1 MKIIVLTDIHG
12 RKIDCNALISDLK
25 QADLILIAGDITHFG
40 KGKDVIS
47 ALDELRQHSS
57 RILAIHGNCDYPD
70 VLNELQKQKI
80 SLHGTIITENGI
92 QFLGLGGSL
101 PCPGRTPSEYSEAQ
115 FSKNLTES
123 AIGLAD
129 DSDFVFVCHQPP
141 YNTLNDKIANG
152 SHVGSTSVRSFIEKY
167 QPVVCITGHI
177 HEGVGIDQIGRTRIV
192 NPGTFN
198 SGNYLY
204 LELQEDNLQIDI
216 RKCF

>member
-1 MKIIVLTDIHG
+1 MKIIALTDIHS
-12 RKIDCNALISDLK
+12 RKIDCNALIIDLK

-40 KGKDVIS
+40 KGVDVIS
-47 ALDELRQHSS
+47 ALDELRQHNS

-70 VLNELQKQKI
+70 VLTELQKQKL
-80 SLHGTIITENGI
+80 SLHGTIVNENGI

-115 FSKNLTES
+115 FSKILTES
-123 AIGLAD
+123 AIRLD
-129 DSDFVFVCHQPP
+129 NDSDFIFVSHQPP

-152 SHVGSTSVRSFIEKY
+152 SHVGSRSVRSFIEKY
-167 QPVVCITGHI
+167 QPVACITGHI

-204 LELQEDNLQIDI
+204 LELKEDDLQIDI